1 MRKRLSSI
9 LLVFLFVFTA
19 VTGFQSTGANAAETG
34 IKVDVVVLTNEKV
47 LVQGQSEKLTVVDA
61 IEDVL
66 AQNGITPSK
75 PKGYIEEVVGLIG
88 GKTLSPNSGWMY
100 EVNRGGTYADSP
112 WDAGF
117 TFKPGDR
124 VVFYFGDYMV
134 TQKADKIVYST
145 TLPNTKLAISIENK
159 FTGPISGIKAKVYK
173 SDDKNNVYFD
183 NVLADNKVN
192 IEAGLPEGTY
202 TLELSDYKSGNFPK
216 VIADSFN
223 FVVSPVVTNNTSS
236 DPYERDNS
244 LVKKDIEA
252 ELTSTLSYISR
263 NQAEEPWSILSV
275 SKLGIKSDTAY
286 LKAVAAQIKKDKG
299 LKELSNTELEKLII
313 LSTASGFTA
322 NDFVGHNLVEEL
334 YSRDLGKFLI
344 NDAIYGL
351 IAMDYAN
358 VSDKHNITREKL
370 VNYILNK
377 KISYEQDG
385 QKITGWSL
393 GSKIDVDITGLA
405 INALSAQYD
414 TNSQVKESVNAAVE
428 SLSKLQNSSGYVKDS
443 FGYSSESLS
452 VVILGL
458 TSVGINPEGGLFQK
472 SKGDLVSALLS
483 FKGTEGQYKHNL
495 DGSNNLIA
503 TEQVL
508 RALIALKEYKASGK
522 YNYFK
527 NDVDSSKLSKFTI
540 SDKELLELGIL
551 PQTGSA
557 FDTNVLFGFGV
568 LLIIGGVLLARNK
581 RVTVK

>member
-19 VTGFQSTGANAAETG
+19 VTGLKSAGVNAAETS

-75 PKGYIEEVVGLIG
+75 PKGYIEEVAGLIG

-100 EVNRGGTYADSP
+100 EVNRGGTYVDSP

-145 TLPNTKLAISIENK
+145 TLPNTKLTISIENK
-159 FTGPISGIKAKVYK
+159 FTGPINGIKAKVYK
-173 SDDKNNVYFD
+173 SDNNNNVYFD
-183 NVLADNKVN
+183 KVLTDNKVN

-202 TLELSDYKSGNFPK
+202 TLELSDYKSGDFPK

-223 FVVSPVVTNNTSS
+223 FVVSPVVSNNTSS

-252 ELTSTLSYISR
+252 ELASTLSYISR

-286 LKAVAAQIKKDKG
+286 LKAAAAQIKKDKG

-322 NDFVGHNLVEEL
+322 YDFVGYNLVEEL
-334 YSRDLGKFLI
+334 YSRDLSKFLI

-358 VSDKHNITREKL
+358 VSDKHSITREKL

-414 TNSQVKESVNAAVE
+414 TNSQVKEAVNAAVE

-458 TSVGINPEGGLFQK
+458 TSVGVNPEAGLFQK

-495 DGSNNLIA
+495 EGSNNLIA

-527 NDVDSSKLSKFTI
+527 SDVDSSKLSKFTL

-557 FDTNVLFGFGV
+557 VDTNVLFGFGILV
-568 LLIIGGVLLARNK
+568 IVGGVLLMRNK